1 MMRKSVWLAAAF
13 MAVALGTPERVAVA
27 QGFELQAGSAYMVEF
42 GSGTRLFARN
52 PDARFAPASLA
63 KLMTLEYVFNE
74 IAAERL
80 SLDATF
86 AVSENAWRTGG
97 APSRTSTMF
106 AELNSRIRVEDLLRG
121 IMIQA
126 ANDGCIVVA
135 EGLSG
140 SEAAFAEKLNARA
153 AEIGLTDSR
162 FVNSTGLPADG
173 QHTTVR
179 DMVRLATHLI
189 DSYPDLYPIFAEE
202 AFTWNGIFQRNRN
215 PLLTLGIDAD
225 GLAIGFTDGEGFSLV
240 GSVERDGRR
249 VVAALGGLPS
259 ASVRSEEARRL
270 LDWGIRGFNKS
281 LIFEPG
287 EIVGSVQL
295 FGGEKSSLSV
305 RSASP
310 VHVLIPADN
319 RERITA
325 RIVYDGPI
333 AAPVVEGAPVG
344 MLRIWIGETMTQETP
359 LVSAETVGVGTLT
372 QRATDAVVELLT
384 GWIRLI

>member
-1 MMRKSVWLAAAF
+1 MRKSLWLAMIC
-13 MAVALGTPERVAVA
+13 MAVALAAPSGRAAA
-27 QGFELQAGSAYMVEF
+27 QGLELQADSAFMVEF

-52 PDARFAPASLA
+52 PDRRFAPASLA
-63 KLMTLEYVFNE
+63 KLMTLEYVFSE
-74 IAAERL
+74 IANERL
-80 SLDATF
+80 SLDDTF
-86 AVSENAWRTGG
+86 VVTENAWRTGG

-126 ANDGCIVVA
+126 ANDGCIVLA
-135 EGLSG
+135 EGLAG

-153 AEIGLTDSR
+153 GEIGMTDSR
-162 FVNSTGLPADG
+162 FVNSTGLPAEG

-189 DSYPDLYPIFAEE
+189 DAYPDLYPIFAED

-215 PLLTLGIDAD
+215 PLLTLNIDAD
-225 GLAIGFTDGEGFSLV
+225 GLAIGFTEGEGFSLV
-240 GSVERDGRR
+240 GSVQREGRR

-259 ASVRSEEARRL
+259 ASVRTEESRRL
-270 LDWGIRGFNKS
+270 LDWGIRGFNKK

-287 EIVGSVQL
+287 ETVGSVQL
-295 FGGEKSSLSV
+295 FGGEKSSLVV
-305 RSASP
+305 RSATP
-310 VHVLIPADN
+310 VHILIPVDN
-319 RERITA
+319 RDRITA

-333 AAPVVEGAPVG
+333 AAPIREGAPVG
-344 MLRIWIGETMTQETP
+344 TLRVWIGETMTQETP
-359 LVSAETVGVGTLT
+359 LVSAETVGAGTLT